1 MKKYERIAKEA
12 EIAKATLDTDIIE
25 YIKLTKEYT
34 SILEKAEALK
44 KKIEANYTLPASQ
57 PETLYGN
64 EYCAQKTPMRIHKEI
79 DMKQL
84 AVLLDAAGVDKKT
97 VIITKMVKTVNE
109 KAIKQIIKDNIIP
122 QEAID
127 KLHSCDYTFR
137 SKFCEIQ

>member
-1 MKKYERIAKEA
+1 M
-12 EIAKATLDTDIIE
+12 
-25 YIKLTKEYT
+25 
-34 SILEKAEALK
+34 
-44 KKIEANYTLPASQ
+44 
-57 PETLYGN
+57 LYQ
-64 EYCAQKTPMRIHKEI
+64 Y
-79 DMKQL
+79 
-84 AVLLDAAGVDKKT
+84 LLDAAGVDKKT